1 MKVLLDTSVLV
12 AGTLKLHAD
21 HQRARPWLLKAKKG
35 EVEAIVAAH
44 ALAEAYAVLTRL
56 PRPLRV
62 SPAMAG
68 QLIEHNVLNFIEV
81 IALTSADYRDL
92 IQHLARVGIA
102 GGATYDAVIACVAAQ
117 AQVDHIVTFN
127 ARDFRRVYPA
137 LAASIIVP

>member
-1 MKVLLDTSVLV
+1 LKVLLDTSVLV
-12 AGTLKLHAD
+12 AGTLRLHAD
-21 HQRARPWLLKAKKG
+21 YQRARPWLLKASKG
-35 EVEAIVAAH
+35 EVQAIIAAH

-56 PRPLRV
+56 PRPLRA
-62 SPAMAG
+62 SPAVAW
-68 QLIEHNVLNFIEV
+68 QLIERNVLNSTEI

-92 IQHLARVGIA
+92 IEHLAQTGIA

-127 ARDFRRVYPA
+127 VRDFRRVYPA